1 MTAQELKTLR
11 RVELLELLL
20 TLSRE
25 NEDLRDRLAKA
36 ETALEER
43 EIVLEEAGSIAEAS
57 LRLGGVFE
65 AAQAAADR
73 YLESVRSLLDRQRQ
87 ICAQMERDSRERMA
101 RELEETRA
109 ACRRMELE
117 TKMRLEPQRPACPEE
132 PDGGEGERAD
142 ETA

>member
-1 MTAQELKTLR
+1 MTAQELKLLR

-43 EIVLEEAGSIAEAS
+43 AVVLEEAGSIAEAS

-87 ICAQMERDSRERMA
+87 ICAQMERDSRARMA
-101 RELEETRA
+101 RGLEET
-109 ACRRMELE
+109 E
-117 TKMRLEPQRPACPEE
+117 TACPEE